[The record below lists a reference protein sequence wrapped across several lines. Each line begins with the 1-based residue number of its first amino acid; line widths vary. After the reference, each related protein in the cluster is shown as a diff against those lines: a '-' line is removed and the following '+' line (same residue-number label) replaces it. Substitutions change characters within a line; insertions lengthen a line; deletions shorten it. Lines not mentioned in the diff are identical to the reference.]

1 MVTDKKIKLRS
12 RINKF
17 FTPELQ
23 RELEQMIF
31 YEYGRDNNAKAKEVF
46 NIIRRVNPA
55 ANAAA
60 IGPGT
65 NRYAVLID
73 GYVFKIALDKDGVID
88 IIDLLK
94 IQKHIYKQHNYVIV
108 Y

>member
-31 YEYGRDNNAKAKEVF
+31 YEYGRDNNAKATKKGTTF
-46 NIIRRVNPA
+46 ISCAFPII
-55 ANAAA
+55 
-60 IGPGT
+60 
-65 NRYAVLID
+65 YSSMSC
-73 GYVFKIALDKDGVID
+73 
-88 IIDLLK
+88 
-94 IQKHIYKQHNYVIV
+94 
-108 Y
+108 